1 MNIEEIKNR
10 IENDEDFIN
19 IKRFDYSLKKL
30 LERYPEGA
38 PVSVMAQALM
48 IPEEELEVMYQN
60 ILSKL
65 RKAIK

>member
-1 MNIEEIKNR
+1 MNIEEIKNK
-10 IENDEDFIN
+10 IEQDEDFVN
-19 IKRFDYSLKKL
+19 IKRFNYSLKKL

-48 IPEEELEVMYQN
+48 IPEEELEIMYQN

>member
-1 MNIEEIKNR
+1 MNIEEIKNK
-10 IENDEDFIN
+10 IEQDEDFVN

-48 IPEEELEVMYQN
+48 IPEEELEIMYQN